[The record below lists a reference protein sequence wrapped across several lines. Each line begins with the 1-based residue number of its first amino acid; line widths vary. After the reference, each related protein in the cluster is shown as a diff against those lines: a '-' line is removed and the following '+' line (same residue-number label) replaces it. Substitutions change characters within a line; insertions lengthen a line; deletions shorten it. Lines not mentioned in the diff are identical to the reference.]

1 MRGVAP
7 TLAWR
12 PFLEPLPIDALW
24 LWLCVPL
31 VLAIAV
37 VYKTIKLPDDALR
50 DLPRE
55 SIKLAAQVLAVMVIA
70 ALSLSL
76 LTWLF

>member
-1 MRGVAP
+1 MTGVALLP

-12 PFLEPLPIDALW
+12 PFLEPLPIDAAW

-31 VLAIAV
+31 VLGVAV
-37 VYKTIKLPDDALR
+37 VYKTIKLPDLR

-55 SIKLAAQVLAVMVIA
+55 SLKLAGQVLLFMTLA
-70 ALSLSL
+70 AGALTL
-76 LTWLF
+76 LTWMF